1 MGWWWGGEVDRTGNA
16 PGRKGRKPDYDRVAD
31 ALFLLRAHTERSW
44 GQGEGRTLPDLLQD
58 LPGKSSEGRLQRR
71 TAGETN
77 SRPSCTLG
85 SCHTAVLP
93 QSGLVRLGPAN
104 SCYIT
109 FHSHTVTHYTV
120 TQCIS
125 PLPPACDVCAHT
137 SIAQL

>member
-1 MGWWWGGEVDRTGNA
+1 MWWWWGGEVDRTGNA
-16 PGRKGRKPDYDRVAD
+16 PGRKGRKPDYDRMAD

-77 SRPSCTLG
+77 SRPSCMLG
-85 SCHTAVLP
+85 SCHTAVLS
-93 QSGLVRLGPAN
+93 QSGLVRHAN

-109 FHSHTVTHYTV
+109 LHSHSHTVTK
-120 TQCIS
+120 CIS

-137 SIAQL
+137 YITQL